1 MEYAGQIITREDLK
15 DLDPDTLLLDDPDE
29 TTLYTVREALE
40 GLDMSFPA
48 VVLVTGSNAILFREI
63 LRN

>member
-29 TTLYTVREALE
+29 TTV
-40 GLDMSFPA
+40 
-48 VVLVTGSNAILFREI
+48 
-63 LRN
+63 